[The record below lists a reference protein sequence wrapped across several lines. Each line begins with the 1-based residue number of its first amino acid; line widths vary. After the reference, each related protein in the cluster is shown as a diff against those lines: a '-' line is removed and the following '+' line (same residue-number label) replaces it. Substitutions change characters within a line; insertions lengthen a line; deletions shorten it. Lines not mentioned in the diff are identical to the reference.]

1 MSAIGIAEPALAA
14 VGIIR
19 QSAALKGFYLAGGTA
34 CAIQLGHRISI
45 DLDFFQ
51 TAQFYADDL
60 SRQLALERIM
70 LEAEEVS
77 PGTLKGRLVGTAVSF
92 FHYPYPL
99 VNPLTLWE
107 GIQLASLIDIALMK
121 ITAIAS
127 RGAKK
132 DFVDL
137 YYILQYLGPQTV
149 FVRFSEKYP
158 LERLDPYHY
167 LRSLTYF
174 EDAEI
179 EPDPQMLIPW
189 NWEET
194 KAYFRTVMREWR
206 LLPERL
212 LHNDPDKPE

>member
-1 MSAIGIAEPALAA
+1 MSVLGIAESALAA

-19 QSAALKGFYLAGGTA
+19 HSTALKGFYLAGRTA
-34 CAIQLGHRISI
+34 CAIQLKHRLSI

-51 TAQFYADDL
+51 EAAFHADEL
-60 SRQLALERIM
+60 SQQLALEGII
-70 LEAEEVS
+70 LAAEEVS
-77 PGTLKGRLVGTAVSF
+77 PGTVKGQLAGTAVSF

-99 VNPLTLWE
+99 LSKPVAWE
-107 GIQLASLIDIALMK
+107 EIVLANLLDISLMK

-137 YYILQYLGPQTV
+137 CYILQHLSPQSV
-149 FVRFSEKYP
+149 FARFSEKYP

-174 EDAEI
+174 EDAETD
-179 EPDPQMLIPW
+179 PDPHMLVPW
-189 NWEET
+189 SWEET
-194 KAYFRTVMREWR
+194 KDYFRAVIKEWQ
-206 LLPERL
+206 LLPERS
-212 LHNDPDKPE
+212 

>member
-1 MSAIGIAEPALAA
+1 MSAIGIAESALAA

-19 QSAALKGFYLAGGTA
+19 RSAALKGFYLAGGTA
-34 CAIQLGHRISI
+34 CAIQLRHRISV

-51 TAQFYADDL
+51 EALFQADELSQQLLAEGIILTAEEL
-60 SRQLALERIM
+60 GPGTIKGQLA
-70 LEAEEVS
+70 
-77 PGTLKGRLVGTAVSF
+77 GTAVSF

-99 VNPLTLWE
+99 LSPPIPWE
-107 GIQLASLIDIALMK
+107 GIQLASLLDIALMK
-121 ITAIAS
+121 VTAIAS

-137 YYILQYLGPQTV
+137 SYILQHLGPQTV

-174 EDAEI
+174 EDAEA
-179 EPDPQMLIPW
+179 EPDPRMLVPW
-189 NWEET
+189 SWEAT
-194 KAYFRTVMREWR
+194 KDYFKTVIREWR
-206 LLPERL
+206 LLPER
-212 LHNDPDKPE
+212 

>member
-1 MSAIGIAEPALAA
+1 MSSLGIAESALAA

-19 QSAALKGFYLAGGTA
+19 QSPALKGFYLAGGTA
-34 CAIQLGHRISI
+34 CAIQLRHRISV

-51 TAQFYADDL
+51 EAQFHADEL
-60 SRQLALERIM
+60 SQQLLYEGII
-70 LEAEEVS
+70 LEAEELS
-77 PGTLKGRLVGTAVSF
+77 PGTLKGRLAGTAVSF

-99 VNPLTLWE
+99 LSPSTQWE
-107 GIQLASLIDIALMK
+107 GIQLASLVDIALMK

-137 YYILQYLGPQTV
+137 YYILQHLDPQTV

-158 LERLDPYHY
+158 IERLDPYHY

-179 EPDPQMLIPW
+179 EPAPRMLVLW
-189 NWEET
+189 SWEET
-194 KAYFRTVMREWR
+194 KDYFRAVIKEWQ
-206 LLPERL
+206 LLPKRS
-212 LHNDPDKPE
+212 

>member
-1 MSAIGIAEPALAA
+1 MSPIGIAESALAA

-19 QSAALKGFYLAGGTA
+19 QSTALNGFYLAGGTA
-34 CAIQLGHRISI
+34 CAIQLGHRISV

-51 TAQFYADDL
+51 AVQFHADEL
-60 SRQLALERIM
+60 SQQLALEGIT

-77 PGTLKGRLVGTAVSF
+77 LGTVKGQLAGTAVSF

-99 VNPLTLWE
+99 LSAPIEWE
-107 GIQLASLIDIALMK
+107 GILLASLIDIGLMK

-137 YYILQYLGPQTV
+137 YYILQHLGPQNV
-149 FVRFSEKYP
+149 FARFSEKYP
-158 LERLDPYHY
+158 IERLDPYHY

-174 EDAEI
+174 EDAET
-179 EPDPQMLIPW
+179 EPDPRMLVPW
-189 NWEET
+189 SWGET
-194 KAYFRTVMREWR
+194 KDYFKTVIKEWR
-206 LLPERL
+206 LLPERS
-212 LHNDPDKPE
+212 

>member
-1 MSAIGIAEPALAA
+1 MSTIGITESALTA

-34 CAIQLGHRISI
+34 CAIQLGHRISV

-51 TAQFYADDL
+51 EAQFQADQL
-60 SRQLALERIM
+60 ARQLALEGIT
-70 LEAEEVS
+70 LAAEEVR
-77 PGTLKGRLVGTAVSF
+77 PGTVKGLLARTAVSF

-99 VNPLTLWE
+99 LSAPIVWE
-107 GIQLASLIDIALMK
+107 GIRLASLIDIGLMK

-137 YYILQYLGPQTV
+137 SSILQHLGPQTV
-149 FVRFSEKYP
+149 FARFSEKYP
-158 LERLDPYHY
+158 IERLDPYHY

-174 EDAEI
+174 EDAET
-179 EPDPQMLIPW
+179 EPDPRMLAPW
-189 NWEET
+189 SWEET
-194 KAYFRTVMREWR
+194 KDYFKTVIKEWR

-212 LHNDPDKPE
+212 